1 VIVANLT
8 KPDLIIIFTKIS
20 NNLNNVAMTAAEEI
34 RTEERAKT
42 MEFATFN
49 HVRGLIQNGA
59 SVELIS
65 KSFGLS
71 VQKVEEIIQKIKA
84 SYN

>member
-1 VIVANLT
+1 
-8 KPDLIIIFTKIS
+8 
-20 NNLNNVAMTAAEEI
+20 MTAAEEI

-42 MEFATFN
+42 MEFATIN
-49 HVRGLIQNGA
+49 YIKGLIQNGA
-59 SVELIS
+59 SIELIS